1 MACNICGGR
10 QFEDGPGGRKSPF
23 THKAPRCLQCG
34 SLERHRFIRGI
45 WNRMLEDE
53 FDNRVIQFSE
63 DRAVESDWF
72 KSFEVSIFG
81 RRNSLNLQTIERPDG
96 AYDIAI
102 CNHVLEHVEQ
112 DRQAFRELM
121 RILKPDGFLQ
131 FSVPFPQGRVVTEDW
146 GYPKPELH
154 QHYRVYGRDLVERFT
169 KAQPGV
175 HILEVPGED
184 EVTSVPDFVY
194 FASFDERRLDTIRL
208 RLERMSRA

>member
-1 MACNICGGR
+1 
-10 QFEDGPGGRKSPF
+10 
-23 THKAPRCLQCG
+23 
-34 SLERHRFIRGI
+34 
-45 WNRMLEDE
+45 MLEDE

-72 KSFEVSIFG
+72 KSFEVSILG
-81 RRNSLNLQTIERPDG
+81 RRNSLNLQAIERPDG

-121 RILKPDGFLQ
+121 RILKPDSFLQ

-169 KAQPGV
+169 KAATRGSYPG
-175 HILEVPGED
+175 
-184 EVTSVPDFVY
+184 
-194 FASFDERRLDTIRL
+194 SFGRG
-208 RLERMSRA
+208 